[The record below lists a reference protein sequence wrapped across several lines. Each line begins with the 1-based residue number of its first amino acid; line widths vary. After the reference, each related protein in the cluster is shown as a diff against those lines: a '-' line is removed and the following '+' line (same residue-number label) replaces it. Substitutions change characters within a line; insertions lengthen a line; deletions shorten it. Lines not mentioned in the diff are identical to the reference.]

1 MDKRPPLYDYT
12 SQSYLIFLE
21 SLKILGVSLPIPRSI
36 EGCITVESI
45 LQLSLLEPL
54 WRDCFVDVGTDKSSL
69 QLFKELV
76 EESNSPLHLACEMG
90 DLGKVKALC
99 VFSHIDVSNK
109 NGDTPLHV
117 ACRYG
122 HGDICKYLVSEM
134 VYKGERKLP
143 DNKYMK
149 DYLCDVQHRYCYSD
163 ILKQEH
169 CIVILCNHIPS
180 LFSLNNANELPVHLA
195 LRCSKWSCLE
205 SFKNVPE
212 KCSILS
218 YNVSTQ
224 SPTSHYRKCFD
235 EYGTIFH
242 YHDDSRFKE
251 MIDAGL
257 PVLLQDHNGLLL
269 VVKTFCFYYKDVLAV
284 VDYISRYSK
293 FPLHYLINHYY
304 STFLLVSRN
313 IDSSNL
319 IDEAWSK
326 YYSQTDIIGNL
337 PLHLVCER
345 YNDMNNN
352 ALLGIF
358 SQCEINL
365 KNKCGLTPFE
375 VAFNKH
381 NYLTCIWLMLRKQC
395 DVYLYGSKME
405 TRRLKAIETLTK
417 QIFEDTHITSFSP
430 SNVIAGDT
438 LLHVALKCGTEE
450 AIEFLYHKVD
460 NMENKLNSRQEYPIH
475 VACRQS
481 HLSSTFQLLTNC
493 NLEQQDIDGNTAF
506 DVLCKH
512 HPHRY
517 DLMLCLMEFPSFPSK
532 YFSNSIETA
541 MAKRFKKIEKS
552 RLTELCTNSNNA
564 LHVASEVGD
573 MEAIKYLRDCYCDV
587 FFKFISSR
595 NELKELPFHVAGRLR
610 NKEGLALLLGGGDP
624 NVVSASGNSVLHL
637 VCLHSANTESDV
649 EVLRFLVDDLKCKP
663 QLCNEHGKTPL
674 HLACRQGCLK
684 LVKYLLDEGKA
695 DPSIKDKNDCT
706 PLMVTS
712 HYEHDIIK
720 ELIQSGAETSH
731 LYGAYKDFFVKY
743 SSENPPPTPLNII
756 VVGKPSSGKT
766 TIIKALKSE
775 NSCEMVL
782 PEEHTAGIIPSSF
795 DSKSFGCTAW
805 YDLAGQSEYYASHEA
820 VLYTLMSSSS
830 PLILLLVDC
839 RKNQEF
845 IYQDIL
851 YWLQFLMSQMPP
863 KQANLKPH
871 IAIIFSF
878 ADKLPL
884 HVIEE
889 KISCCR
895 KDMTPFFQK
904 SGFKFVQ
911 TAALDCRIPNSDKI
925 GSVRHQILASAT
937 EIRVSLP
944 INFLLH
950 CFYAFL
956 LHKFHLKPAV
966 TIEDVL
972 YHKDEW
978 LSLDIDRDDDSY
990 DESGS
995 DDSSHSDELYD
1006 YEDDPM
1012 FEEESVRV
1020 LLDDNEKALKVS
1032 KKLHKTG
1039 HIILV
1044 QDRDRIRRSWLIINK
1059 DILLHEVHGT
1069 LFAPPHFR
1077 QHYENLCTSTGVV
1090 ASSII
1095 AHRFPQYEVTMLIG
1109 FLVHLEFCQEIKDK
1123 NILSLLSSDSN
1134 YTRED
1139 EYFYFPGLV
1148 KIEKPE
1154 GVWGISGKQSNQCC
1168 WLLQAADAHTFFTPR
1183 FVQILLLR
1191 IAFSYPFAVTN
1202 RRIGI
1207 PSLTLCRAC
1216 CVWKN
1221 GIFWRTHIGIECL
1234 LEITEECQAVVLMF
1248 QSTDSELSSEDLA
1261 SFSYLRSSLISKI
1274 LSTSQELCPA
1284 LNVSEYLCH
1293 PEYMQYPI
1301 KLCRE
1306 MALYSI
1312 KSVARAMCQKSK
1324 LVLCDNPQFQS
1335 IRLIELVL
1343 FEPLSSFCI
1352 GRLSMTHSKIK

>member
-1 MDKRPPLYDYT
+1 
-12 SQSYLIFLE
+12 
-21 SLKILGVSLPIPRSI
+21 
-36 EGCITVESI
+36 
-45 LQLSLLEPL
+45 
-54 WRDCFVDVGTDKSSL
+54 
-69 QLFKELV
+69 
-76 EESNSPLHLACEMG
+76 
-90 DLGKVKALC
+90 
-99 VFSHIDVSNK
+99 
-109 NGDTPLHV
+109 
-117 ACRYG
+117 
-122 HGDICKYLVSEM
+122 
-134 VYKGERKLP
+134 
-143 DNKYMK
+143 
-149 DYLCDVQHRYCYSD
+149 
-163 ILKQEH
+163 
-169 CIVILCNHIPS
+169 
-180 LFSLNNANELPVHLA
+180 
-195 LRCSKWSCLE
+195 
-205 SFKNVPE
+205 
-212 KCSILS
+212 
-218 YNVSTQ
+218 
-224 SPTSHYRKCFD
+224 
-235 EYGTIFH
+235 
-242 YHDDSRFKE
+242 
-251 MIDAGL
+251 
-257 PVLLQDHNGLLL
+257 
-269 VVKTFCFYYKDVLAV
+269 
-284 VDYISRYSK
+284 
-293 FPLHYLINHYY
+293 
-304 STFLLVSRN
+304 
-313 IDSSNL
+313 
-319 IDEAWSK
+319 
-326 YYSQTDIIGNL
+326 
-337 PLHLVCER
+337 
-345 YNDMNNN
+345 
-352 ALLGIF
+352 
-358 SQCEINL
+358 
-365 KNKCGLTPFE
+365 
-375 VAFNKH
+375 
-381 NYLTCIWLMLRKQC
+381 MLRKQC
-395 DVYLYGSKME
+395 DVYLYGTEME
-405 TRRLKAIETLTK
+405 TQRCEAIETLTK
-417 QIFEDTHITSFSP
+417 QIFEDTHITSP

-460 NMENKLNSRQEYPIH
+460 NRENKLNSRQEYPIH

-493 NLEQQDIDGNTAF
+493 NLEQQDINGNTTL
-506 DVLCKH
+506 DVLYKH

-564 LHVASEVGD
+564 LHVALEVGD
-573 MEAIKYLRDCYCDV
+573 TETIKYLRDCYCDV

-610 NKEGLALLLGGGDP
+610 NKEGLALLLGGGGDP

-684 LVKYLLDEGKA
+684 LVKYLLDEGKV
-695 DPSIKDKNDCT
+695 DPNIKDKNDCT

-731 LYGAYKDFFVKY
+731 LYGAYKDFFEKY

-775 NSCEMVL
+775 NSYEMVL

-820 VLYTLMSSSS
+820 VLCTLMSLSS

-845 IYQDIL
+845 IHQDIL
-851 YWLQFLMSQMPP
+851 YWLQFLKGQMPP

-884 HVIEE
+884 QVVEE

-895 KDMTPFFQK
+895 KCMTPFFQK

-911 TAALDCRIPNSDKI
+911 TTALDCRIPNSDQI

-956 LHKFHLKPAV
+956 LHNFHLKPAA
-966 TIEDVL
+966 TIQDVL
-972 YHKDEW
+972 DHKEEW
-978 LSLDIDRDDDSY
+978 ISLDIDPGDDSD
-990 DESGS
+990 DECGS
-995 DDSSHSDELYD
+995 DDSSHSDELFD
-1006 YEDDPM
+1006 YEDPM
-1012 FEEESVRV
+1012 FEEESVKA
-1020 LLDDNEKALKVS
+1020 LLDENERALKLS

-1044 QDRDRIRRSWLIINK
+1044 QDCNRIRKSWLIINK
-1059 DILLHEVHGT
+1059 DILLHEIHGT

-1077 QHYENLCTSTGVV
+1077 QHFENLSSSTGVV
-1090 ASSII
+1090 ASSTI
-1095 AHRFPQYEVTMLIG
+1095 ASIFPQYDVTMLLG
-1109 FLVHLEFCQEIKDK
+1109 FLVHLEFCQELKDK
-1123 NILSLLSSDSN
+1123 NILNLLSSDLN
-1134 YTRED
+1134 YNRDD

-1154 GVWGISGKQSNQCC
+1154 GVWEISGKQFNRCC
-1168 WLLQAADAHTFFTPR
+1168 WLLQVADAHTFFTPR

-1202 RRIGI
+1202 RRIGF

-1221 GIFWRTHIGIECL
+1221 GIFWRTDIGIECL

-1248 QSTDSELSSEDLA
+1248 RSTDSELSSEDLA
-1261 SFSYLRSSLISKI
+1261 SFSYLRSSLICKI

-1301 KLCRE
+1301 KLCQQ

-1312 KSVARAMCQKSK
+1312 KSVAWAMCQKSK
-1324 LVLCDNPQFQS
+1324 VVLCDNPQFQS

-1343 FEPLSSFCI
+1343 FEPLTSFCI
-1352 GRLSMTHSKIK
+1352 GRLFHDSFQDQIVSSDDLDFISNVASSGQFCASYYYIFRTKECSLHTQSENVGELLKSRKKLSYKTLRSLIGKFSIFGNRNP